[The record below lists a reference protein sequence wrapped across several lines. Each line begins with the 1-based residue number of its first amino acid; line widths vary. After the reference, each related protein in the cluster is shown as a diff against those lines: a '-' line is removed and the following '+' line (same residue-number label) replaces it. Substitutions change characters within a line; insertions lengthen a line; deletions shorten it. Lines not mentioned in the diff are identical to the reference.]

1 MNLGLK
7 QQGEFLQILF
17 RTLLQ
22 FCILKAFV
30 ILIITGILCFLVSV
44 FYQKYQRRLNKKSPT
59 LTVALLE
66 SIYKP
71 LIVLIATTGI
81 LFGLESLCMAW
92 RGITNDQFHLIRN
105 LFFTVLFAW
114 FLWRFVS
121 FSKEAFL
128 ISNKK
133 GNKAIDKTLIHGLSQ
148 IAKLAI
154 IILTILSLFQTFGFS
169 IAGILAFGGMG
180 GIVIGFAAKDL
191 LANIFGSCML
201 FLDRPFVIG
210 DQIGLPALKV
220 EGVVEEIGWRVCK
233 IRASDCRPVYI
244 PNALFSNLV
253 VENPSRMKYRRFYCR
268 ISLRYQ
274 DLLKVPVILED
285 IQSILKNTSSIDKN
299 RSITV
304 NLSELG
310 NTSLNLLVIA
320 YTHIVNGTD
329 FLRLQQSLFL
339 ELLACI
345 RRHGAEWSFPSHNI
359 YLNKESAEFFSAQN
373 QNDK

>member
-1 MNLGLK
+1 MH
-7 QQGEFLQILF
+7 ILF
-17 RTLLQ
+17 RTLSQ
-22 FCILKAFV
+22 FCILKALA
-30 ILIITGILCFLVSV
+30 ILIITGTLCFLMPI
-44 FYQKYQRRLNKKSPT
+44 FYQKYHRFLDRKSHI
-59 LTVALLE
+59 LSMALLE
-66 SIYKP
+66 SAYKP
-71 LIVLIATTGI
+71 LVVLIAIMGI
-81 LFGLESLCMAW
+81 LSALVSLCTTW
-92 RGITNDQFHLIRN
+92 KGFTINQFHLIQN
-105 LFFTVLFAW
+105 LLFTGLLAW

-128 ISNKK
+128 TVNKTR
-133 GNKAIDKTLIHGLSQ
+133 NKIIDKSLIHGLSQ

-154 IILTILSLFQTFGFS
+154 IILTVLSLFQIFGFS

-191 LANIFGSCML
+191 LANLFGSCML

-210 DQIGLPALKV
+210 DQISLPALKV
-220 EGVVEEIGWRVCK
+220 EGVVEEIGWRICR
-233 IRASDCRPVYI
+233 IRTPDCRPVYI

-274 DLLKVPVILED
+274 DLMKVPAILED
-285 IQSILKNTSSIDKN
+285 MQLILKDNIAIDKN
-299 RSITV
+299 RPITV

-320 YTHIVNGTD
+320 YTHIVKGAD
-329 FLRLQQSLFL
+329 FLKLQQGLFL

-345 RRHGAEWSFPSHNI
+345 KHHGAEWSFPSHNI
-359 YLNKESAEFFSAQN
+359 YLNKEDTEFVSAQN

>member
-1 MNLGLK
+1 MQTLL
-7 QQGEFLQILF
+7 

-22 FCILKAFV
+22 FCLLKALV
-30 ILIITGILCFLVSV
+30 ILIITGILCFLMPI

-66 SIYKP
+66 SSYKP
-71 LIVLIATTGI
+71 LVVLIAIMGI
-81 LFGLESLCMAW
+81 LFALESICMVW
-92 RGITNDQFHLIRN
+92 KGITIDQFHLIRN
-105 LFFTVLFAW
+105 LLFTALFAW

-133 GNKAIDKTLIHGLSQ
+133 GNKVIDKTLIHGMSQ

-154 IILTILSLFQTFGFS
+154 IILTALSLFQIFGFS
-169 IAGILAFGGMG
+169 VAGILAFGGMG

-191 LANIFGSCML
+191 LANVFGGCML
-201 FLDRPFVIG
+201 FLDRPFAIG
-210 DQIGLPALKV
+210 DQIRLPALKV
-220 EGVVEEIGWRVCK
+220 EGAVEEIGWRVCK

-253 VENPSRMKYRRFYCR
+253 VENSSRMKYRRFYCR

-274 DLLKVPVILED
+274 DLLKVPAIVED
-285 IQSILKNTSSIDKN
+285 MQSILKNSSFIDKS

-320 YTHIVNGTD
+320 YTHIVNSTD
-329 FLRLQQSLFL
+329 FLRSQQSLFL

-345 RRHGAEWSFPSHNI
+345 GRHGAEWSFPSHNI
-359 YLNKESAEFFSAQN
+359 YLNKEAAEFANAQN
-373 QNDK
+373 QIDKQ